1 MLIRSLLGIVGV
13 TLADGVNFCEI
24 GFVAIYLGDCS
35 SILRVWQPSGK
46 KIASGR
52 LKFLDS
58 DFSSSGVST
67 KQRLVK
73 ETSSLTL
80 ETLARNSEFIFV
92 SSVYIVGVSGA
103 SRTVA
108 VITSSSL
115 YILAIRRKKKYYNYK
130 LH

>member
-24 GFVAIYLGDCS
+24 GFVAIYFGDCS

-67 KQRLVK
+67 KLK

-92 SSVYIVGVSGA
+92 SSVYIVCVSGA

-115 YILAIRRKKKYYNYK
+115 YILAIRRKKKI
-130 LH
+130 L